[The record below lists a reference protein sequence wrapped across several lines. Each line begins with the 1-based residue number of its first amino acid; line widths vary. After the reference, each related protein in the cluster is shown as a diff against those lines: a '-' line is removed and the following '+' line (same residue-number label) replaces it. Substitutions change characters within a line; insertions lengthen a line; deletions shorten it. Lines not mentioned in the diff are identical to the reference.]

1 MSHSYPELNPPA
13 RILLG
18 PGPSNVHPRVLQ
30 AMALPTIGH
39 LDPEFVR
46 IMDDIKAM
54 LRQVMLTDNEL
65 TLPISGTG
73 MAGVEAC
80 LDNLIEPGDR
90 CVAGIIGFFGGRM
103 ADIAERNGAEV
114 VRVEAPWGEPI
125 APEDVR
131 QALQGGQ
138 TKLVTLVHA
147 ETSTGVLQPLQ
158 EISQMTHEH
167 GALLVVDAVTS
178 LGGHPLRV
186 DEWDIDACSSG
197 SQKCLGVPPG
207 LAPLTFSARAVA
219 ALDKR
224 QAKVASWYLDLSLL
238 RQYWDEARAYHHTAP
253 INMLYGFYEGLR
265 LVLAEGLENRWQRHR
280 RNHELLAAGLSAM
293 GLHLLPAP
301 EHRLWTLN
309 AIRIPE
315 GIDDLAVRRE
325 LLERFNLEIGGGLG
339 KLKGHVWRVGLM
351 GYSSTENNV
360 MLVLEALRKII

>member
-1 MSHSYPELNPPA
+1 M
-13 RILLG
+13 
-18 PGPSNVHPRVLQ
+18 
-30 AMALPTIGH
+30 
-39 LDPEFVR
+39 
-46 IMDDIKAM
+46 
-54 LRQVMLTDNEL
+54 
-65 TLPISGTG
+65 
-73 MAGVEAC
+73 
-80 LDNLIEPGDR
+80 
-90 CVAGIIGFFGGRM
+90 
-103 ADIAERNGAEV
+103 
-114 VRVEAPWGEPI
+114 
-125 APEDVR
+125 
-131 QALQGGQ
+131 
-138 TKLVTLVHA
+138 
-147 ETSTGVLQPLQ
+147 
-158 EISQMTHEH
+158 
-167 GALLVVDAVTS
+167 
-178 LGGHPLRV
+178 
-186 DEWDIDACSSG
+186 
-197 SQKCLGVPPG
+197 KCLGVPPG

-325 LLERFNLEIGGGLG
+325 LLERFDLEIGGGLG
-339 KLKGHVWRVGLM
+339 KLKGQVWRVGLM